1 MAVTTPAG
9 SSAAMTAD
17 TQAPEASDVARGR
30 QSTRSGAKAEVEQA
44 KGMIALIFAITPVEA
59 MGLLSLAVD
68 QRRWSLGK
76 VARTVLEL
84 SRQPKG
90 GDLGMVRHR
99 FTLFLFSNM
108 DVDALISRAESRPAP
123 VRATLGS

>member
-1 MAVTTPAG
+1 MSADPQATETT
-9 SSAAMTAD
+9 
-17 TQAPEASDVARGR
+17 DVARAGTDAL
-30 QSTRSGAKAEVEQA
+30 SGTRVEVEQA
-44 KGMIALIFAITPVEA
+44 KGMIALIFAITPGEA

-68 QRRWSLGK
+68 QRGWKLAK

-84 SRQPKG
+84 SRQPQG
-90 GDLGMVRHR
+90 GDLSLVRHR

-108 DVDALISRAESRPAP
+108 TVEALVSRADSRPAP